1 MKILILAGGKG
12 TRLWPLSCSH
22 KPKQFQ
28 KLFGKKT
35 MLQTTFERVLPL
47 APLKDIYVATSQFYG
62 KEVKKQLPKIDLK
75 NIILEPAFRER
86 VAAFLLFFCYLKKE
100 DFSKPIT
107 ILPSD
112 HLIKDEEKFREAL
125 IAGEKFIEKYPDRIL
140 LLGEKP
146 ISPDT
151 GLGYIKK
158 GRKIEKKGPIRNQ
171 KFSNGVKNFSI
182 FKVRHFKEKPNLK
195 RAKEY
200 LKSKDYFW
208 NVGIFI
214 FTPALLVKLVKQFV
228 PDNYKRY
235 LKIKKAFL
243 KKDFRKVLKREYLE
257 MDKVSF
263 EYSIL
268 ENYQKN
274 VILPVSMGWSDIGS
288 WAVLKNCLL
297 DSSSK
302 NYIRGNCIS
311 LDSKNVFVY
320 GSNEKLIAMV
330 GVKDLIVVATEDII
344 LICDPKKSQ
353 EVKRIVEKLDKQ
365 KQLKYL

>member
-12 TRLWPLSCSH
+12 TRLWPLSTSY

-35 MLQTTFERVLPL
+35 MLQITFERIL
-47 APLKDIYVATSQFYG
+47 ALRKENNLAKDIYVATSQFYG
-62 KEVKKQLPKIDLK
+62 KEVRKELPKIDPK
-75 NIILEPAFRER
+75 RIILEPAFRER
-86 VAAFLLFFCYLKKE
+86 VAAFLLFFCHLKEE
-100 DFSKPIT
+100 DFEKPVIVSS
-107 ILPSD
+107 SD
-112 HLIKDEEKFREAL
+112 HLIKNEEQLRKAL
-125 IAGEKFIEKYPDRIL
+125 ITGNEFVEKNPDKIL

-146 ISPDT
+146 FSPDT

-158 GRKIEKKGPIRNQ
+158 GGKIEKIGD
-171 KFSNGVKNFSI
+171 FSI
-182 FKVRHFKEKPNLK
+182 FKVGRFKEKPNLK
-195 RAKEY
+195 NAKKY
-200 LKSKDYFW
+200 LKLKDYFW
-208 NVGIFI
+208 NTGIFI
-214 FTPALLVKLVKQFV
+214 FTPALIVKLVKEFV
-228 PDNYKRY
+228 PDNYRRY
-235 LKIKKAFL
+235 LKIKRMFL
-243 KKDFRKVLKREYLE
+243 KKDYKKVLKREYSE

-263 EYSIL
+263 ECSIL

-288 WAVLKNCLL
+288 WTVLKNCLT

-302 NYIRGNCIS
+302 NSSKNYIKGNCIS

-320 GSNEKLIAMV
+320 GANDKLIATV
-330 GVKDLIVVATEDII
+330 GVRDLIIVSTKDIT

-353 EVKRIVEKLDKQ
+353 EVKKIVEKLDEQ

>member
-1 MKILILAGGKG
+1 MKVLILAGGKG
-12 TRLWPLSCSH
+12 TRLWPLSTSY

-28 KLFGKKT
+28 RLFGKKT
-35 MLQTTFERVLPL
+35 MLQTTFERILPL
-47 APLKDIYVATSQFYG
+47 TFLKDIYIATSQFYG
-62 KEVKKQLPKIDLK
+62 KEVKKQLPKIDSK
-75 NIILEPAFRER
+75 RIILESAFRER
-86 VAAFLLFFCYLKKE
+86 VAAFLLFFCYLKEE
-100 DFSKPIT
+100 DFEKPVV

-112 HLIKDEEKFREAL
+112 HLIKDEEKFRKAL
-125 IAGEKFIEKYPDRIL
+125 IAGERFIEENPDRIL

-158 GRKIEKKGPIRNQ
+158 GRKIEKIG
-171 KFSNGVKNFSI
+171 NFNI
-182 FKVRHFKEKPNLK
+182 FKVGNFKEKPNLK
-195 RAKEY
+195 KAKEY
-200 LKSKDYFW
+200 LKLKDYFW

-235 LKIKKAFL
+235 LKIKEAFS
-243 KKDFRKVLKREYLE
+243 KKDFKRVLKKEYLE

-263 EYSIL
+263 DYSIL

-288 WAVLKNCLL
+288 WAVLKDCLTN
-297 DSSSK
+297 SSKDK
-302 NYIRGNCIS
+302 NYIKGNCIN

-320 GSNEKLIAMV
+320 GANEKLIALV
-330 GVKDLIVVATEDII
+330 GVKDLIVVNTEDII

-353 EVKRIVEKLDKQ
+353 EVKKIVEKLDKQ

>member
-1 MKILILAGGKG
+1 MKVLILAGGKG
-12 TRLWPLSCSH
+12 TRLWPLSTSY

-35 MLQTTFERVLPL
+35 MLQTTFERILSL
-47 APLKDIYVATSQFYG
+47 TSLKDVYIATSQFYG
-62 KEVKKQLPKIDLK
+62 KEVKKQLPKIEMK

-86 VAAFLLFFCYLKKE
+86 VAAFLLFFCYLKEK
-100 DFSKPIT
+100 DFEKPVV

-125 IAGEKFIEKYPDRIL
+125 IVGKKFIENNPDRIL
-140 LLGEKP
+140 LLGENP

-158 GRKIEKKGPIRNQ
+158 GKKIEKIGDFN
-171 KFSNGVKNFSI
+171 V
-182 FKVRHFKEKPNLK
+182 FKVENFKEKPNLK

-200 LKSKDYFW
+200 LKLKDYFW

-214 FTPALLVKLVKQFV
+214 FTPALLVKLVKEFV

-243 KKDFRKVLKREYLE
+243 KKDYKKVLKKEYLE

-263 EYSIL
+263 DYSIL

-288 WAVLKNCLL
+288 WTVLKECLT
-297 DSSSK
+297 DSTTK
-302 NYIRGNCIS
+302 NYIRGNCIN

-320 GSNEKLIAMV
+320 GTNEKLIAMV
-330 GVKDLIVVATEDII
+330 GVKDLIVVNTEDII

-353 EVKRIVEKLDKQ
+353 EVKKIVEKLDKQ